1 MSRKN
6 TTELF
11 NIDGSATLTVDTDS
25 GVRAHAIYIDGG
37 RRSLW
42 DVVPPQRAAY
52 VKAAIDY
59 LLKEKAAVSAKTL
72 DGLTINRGMGN
83 DRRTA

>member
-1 MSRKN
+1 MNRKH

-11 NIDGSATLTVDTDS
+11 NIDGSATLTVDTDC

-42 DVVPPQRAAY
+42 DVVPAQRAANI
-52 VKAAIDY
+52 KSAIDY